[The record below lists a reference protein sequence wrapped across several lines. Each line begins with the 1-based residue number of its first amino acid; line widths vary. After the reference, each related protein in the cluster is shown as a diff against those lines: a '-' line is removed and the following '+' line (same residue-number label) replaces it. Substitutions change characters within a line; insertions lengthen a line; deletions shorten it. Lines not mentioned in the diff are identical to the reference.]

1 MEESFVNHVLKCV
14 AEAAGKSYFAEEYAK
29 DAFRNVVGAPRN
41 VDDGRLMGAHIE
53 MFLQAMKIPYEI
65 EAFNKDEVIYQIDR
79 TALSCYRGRMC
90 LIYVS
95 YWYGMT
101 KTLVNAMWSL
111 WEEPEGVEENML
123 RIKIAKKIDK
133 FC

>member
-111 WEEPEGVEENML
+111 WEEPEGVAENML

>member
-101 KTLVNAMWSL
+101 TCKCHVVFISTLMSL
-111 WEEPEGVEENML
+111 TRSL
-123 RIKIAKKIDK
+123 
-133 FC
+133 

>member
-53 MFLQAMKIPYEI
+53 MFLQAMKI
-65 EAFNKDEVIYQIDR
+65 
-79 TALSCYRGRMC
+79 RMKSK
-90 LIYVS
+90 LL
-95 YWYGMT
+95 T
-101 KTLVNAMWSL
+101 KT
-111 WEEPEGVEENML
+111 
-123 RIKIAKKIDK
+123 K
-133 FC
+133 